1 MLFSWKARQR
11 AGALQSGSG
20 VGPGFCRPLRPAG
33 GAIACLWAAAAM
45 GAAWAL
51 WAPPVRAQEVYR
63 CGNTYGHDACRGG
76 RVVDTSPPMASVRSD
91 SERDGLATLY
101 LCQGKAGGKFWSR
114 QHCHAHGAWVDRT
127 ETVPGGL
134 RWQDQVAMASAQRNE
149 MAALAAP
156 SAPRHALETPPTP
169 APPNPRTVC
178 AALESRIAELDAMGR
193 AGSRHYDLDRIRT
206 ERREARDQQFRLR
219 C

>member
-1 MLFSWKARQR
+1 MLFSWKARRR
-11 AGALQSGSG
+11 AGALRSVS
-20 VGPGFCRPLRPAG
+20 
-33 GAIACLWAAAAM
+33 ACFWAAAVM
-45 GAAWAL
+45 GAGLAY

-63 CGNTYGHDACRGG
+63 CGNTYGHNACRGG

-101 LCQGKAGGKFWSR
+101 LCQAKAGGKFWSR

-156 SAPRHALETPPTP
+156 STPQRTLETPPTP
-169 APPNPRTVC
+169 ALPDPRTVC